1 MKTIPFTQN
10 QSRLLAN
17 IGNTLTYGQTGC
29 MQANL
34 FMSYQGNTL
43 FQEQSDDDLMVS
55 MEQSGHQI
63 ELISQPMYGGN
74 YCSVIID
81 GAEYSKNKRGRNVV
95 IYDLKNNELI
105 DSAVFD
111 YTVASQF
118 IRLTN

>member
-17 IGNTLTYGQTGC
+17 IGNTLAYGQTGC

-43 FQEQSDDDLMVS
+43 FQEQSNDDLTVS

-81 GAEYSKNKRGRNVV
+81 GAEYSKNKRGLNVV

-105 DSAVFD
+105 DSAAFG
-111 YTVASQF
+111 YTAASQF